1 MFDEDEYIYQE
12 KRAIFVCYQF
22 LKELQ
27 KRFERKFIFTDG
39 ARRYK
44 EACL

>member
-1 MFDEDEYIYQE
+1 VFDEDEYIKKKSY
-12 KRAIFVCYQF
+12 FVCYQF

-27 KRFERKFIFTDG
+27 KRFERKSIFTDG
-39 ARRYK
+39 ARWYK